1 MSSTPAERY
10 AAARR
15 RHAEQRSAF
24 FAFSQLYPFELD
36 EFQAEGCRALEQGH
50 AVLVA
55 APTGAGKT
63 VVGEFAVFLAL
74 AQERKCFYT
83 TPIKALSNQKFSD
96 LVKRHG
102 ADKVGLLTGDNSIN
116 GDAPIVVMTTEVLR
130 NMLYAGS
137 SALDGLGY
145 VVMDEVHYL
154 ADRFRGAV
162 WEEVII
168 HLPESVQL
176 VSLSATVS
184 NAEEFGEWL
193 GTVRGETKIIVS
205 EHRPVPLWQHVLAGG
220 RLYDLYAGVQTGFGR
235 SDLSRPEISQAG
247 FAQPG
252 LAQAD
257 PQSGGAAPAPDAARV
272 NPELARFAR
281 EDGQDRYTG
290 RGPRNGG
297 RPRRPPVPSRVDV
310 VERLDQAGL
319 LPAITFIFSRA
330 GCAAAV
336 EQFLHS
342 GVRLLTHEERQQ
354 VRAHVS
360 ARCADLP
367 PEDLNILGYHDFLDA
382 LERGVAAHHAG
393 MIPTF
398 KEIVEELFVRGL
410 VKAVFATETLAL
422 GINMPARSVVLESL
436 TKWNG
441 ETHADI
447 TPGEYTQLT
456 GRAGRRGIDVE
467 GHAVVLFRPGL
478 DPRGLAGLASTRT
491 YPLRSSFKPSYNMAV
506 NLVGQVG
513 KARAR
518 NLLESSFA
526 QFQADKAV
534 VGLTRQLRKHQ
545 EALDGYRESMTCHMG
560 DFEEYAALRRTLSDR
575 EAMLSREGAGQR
587 RAAAADSLER
597 LKPGDII
604 MIQAG
609 RRAGLAVVLD
619 PGLGAGREGPHPYVL
634 TVDRQTARLSLI
646 DFPGPVESLATMRI
660 PKTFNA
666 KSPQSRRDLANTLRI
681 KAGEAGADSRPARPG
696 RPRAIAA
703 DDPEIARLRKALRAH
718 PCHGCTDRESHARW
732 AERYYRLQ
740 RETDGLD
747 KRVKGR
753 THSIARTF
761 DQVCAVLTVL
771 GYLNGEQVTADGRRL
786 ARIYSELD
794 LVAAECL
801 REGVWAGLNPVELA
815 SAVSLLVYESRLG
828 DESAQPRLPQGAARE
843 AIEQTMDLWHS
854 VRELERDHAVEFQR
868 QPDPGFAW
876 AAYRW
881 ADGQRLSVV
890 LDEVGLPAGDFVR
903 WCKQLID
910 MLGQIA
916 DAAGT
921 LARSADTD
929 TAAAERSGQIR
940 STARAAID
948 LLRRGVVAYS
958 SVG

>member
-36 EFQAEGCRALEQGH
+36 EFQAEGCKALEQGH

-74 AQERKCFYT
+74 ERGRKCFYT
-83 TPIKALSNQKFSD
+83 TPIKALSNQKFND

-102 ADKVGLLTGDNSIN
+102 AENVGLLTGDNSIN

-137 SALDGLGY
+137 TALDGLGY

-220 RLYDLYAGVQTGFGR
+220 RLYDLYAGVQLT
-235 SDLSRPEISQAG
+235 DPAG
-247 FAQPG
+247 AQ
-252 LAQAD
+252 
-257 PQSGGAAPAPDAARV
+257 PDAAKV

-281 EDGQDRYTG
+281 EDSAERFSG
-290 RGPRNGG
+290 RGGRGDRGGPSG
-297 RPRRPPVPSRVDV
+297 RPRRPGPPSRVDV
-310 VERLDQAGL
+310 VDRLDHAGL
-319 LPAITFIFSRA
+319 LPAILFIFSRA
-330 GCAAAV
+330 GCAGAV
-336 EQFLHS
+336 DQFLRS
-342 GVRLLTHEERQQ
+342 GVRLLTHEERQL

-367 PEDLNILGYHDFLDA
+367 AEDLNILGYHDFLDA

-422 GINMPARSVVLESL
+422 GINMPARSVVLEAL
-436 TKWNG
+436 VKWNG

-456 GRAGRRGIDVE
+456 GRAGRRGIDIE
-467 GHAVVLFRPGL
+467 GHAVVLWRPGL

-534 VGLTRQLRKHQ
+534 VGLTRQLRRNS
-545 EALDGYRESMTCHMG
+545 EALEGYHESMSCHLG
-560 DFEEYAALRRTLSDR
+560 DFEEYAGLRRSLSDR
-575 EAMLSREGAGQR
+575 ETLLSREGAGQR
-587 RAAAADSLER
+587 RAAAASSLER
-597 LKPGDII
+597 LKTGDII
-604 MIQAG
+604 LVPGG

-619 PGLGAGREGPHPYVL
+619 PGIGAGREGPHPYVL
-634 TVDRQTARLSLI
+634 TAERQTVRLSLL
-646 DFPGPVESLATMRI
+646 DFPGPVEPVAVMRI
-660 PKTFNA
+660 PKTFNH
-666 KSPQSRRDLANTLRI
+666 KSPQSRRELAIALRT
-681 KAGEAGADSRPARPG
+681 KAAGATGAGSGGAETDSDGRPG
-696 RPRAIAA
+696 RSSRQRAAGA
-703 DDPEIARLRKALRAH
+703 DDPEIARLRKALRSH

-740 RETDGLD
+740 RETEGLD

-761 DQVCAVLTVL
+761 DQVCSVLTVL

-801 REGVWAGLNPVELA
+801 REGIWEGLSPVELA
-815 SAVSLLVYESRLG
+815 SAVSLLVFESRVG
-828 DESAQPRLPQGAARE
+828 DESGQPKLPKGPARE
-843 AIEQTMDLWHS
+843 AIERTIQIWQS
-854 VRELERDHAVEFQR
+854 VRELESGYSVEFQR
-868 QPDPGFAW
+868 EPDLGFAW

-881 ADGQRLSVV
+881 ADGQRLSAV
-890 LDEVGLPAGDFVR
+890 LDEVDLPAGDFVR

-921 LARSADTD
+921 LARADSGTG
-929 TAAAERSGQIR
+929 AAATERSKQIR
-940 STARAAID
+940 ASARSAID
-948 LLRRGVVAYS
+948 LIRRGVVAYS